1 MLAKLKF
8 MGRKPKPKII
18 KSSTPL
24 HKVDDALNVEDI
36 VRSDD
41 KLIKVHFISEQ
52 MVLHKSNEEMQQ
64 AYQNKFG
71 ESINISQVRRLRQLA
86 RAVYL
91 AEISKNHDELVAEEL
106 MHAEW
111 ELRELSDY
119 WERSKQGKRKVTKHK
134 ANSVGTKLTT
144 YDLDETTE
152 NVEDTYGDLDA
163 MKRINDVRERI
174 IKVLGL
180 EAPKKPVEDN
190 SKVNAITIN
199 IVDKPKTIDVQDV
212 TPAEE

>member
-1 MLAKLKF
+1 
-8 MGRKPKPKII
+8 MGRKPEI
-18 KSSTPL
+18 KASTPL
-24 HKVDDALNVEDI
+24 QKVDDALNVDSI
-36 VRSDD
+36 IRSED
-41 KLIKVHFISEQ
+41 KLIKVHFISGL
-52 MVLHKSNEEMQQ
+52 MVLHKTDDEMQV
-64 AYQNKFG
+64 AYQNKFN
-71 ESINISQVRRLRQLA
+71 EEITLARIRKLRQLA

-119 WERSKQGKRKVTKHK
+119 WERSKQGKRKISKHK
-134 ANSVGTKLTT
+134 ANSVGTELTT
-144 YDLDETTE
+144 YDLDEKTE
-152 NVEDTYGDLDA
+152 NFEDTYGDLDA

-190 SKVNAITIN
+190 SNVNAITIN
-199 IVDKPKTIDVQDV
+199 IVDAPKTIEVQDV
-212 TPAEE
+212 QPVQPE